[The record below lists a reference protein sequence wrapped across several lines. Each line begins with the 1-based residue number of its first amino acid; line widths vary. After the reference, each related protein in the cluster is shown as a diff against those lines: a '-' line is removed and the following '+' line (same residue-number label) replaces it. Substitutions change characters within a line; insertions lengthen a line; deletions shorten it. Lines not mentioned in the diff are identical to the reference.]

1 MLQSWQGAA
10 VDAALRIQRDQGEV
24 EGADRQTEWND
35 PQVSGCLEASLYLV
49 SISSLF
55 SINCFSLN
63 FTIRFQS

>member
-49 SISSLF
+49 FFCILYWG
-55 SINCFSLN
+55 
-63 FTIRFQS
+63 